1 MKQNTEKIPFTAY
14 QKLVIFILAV
24 TQFSVIL
31 DFMIMSPMG
40 DMLMKDLALRPSQFG
55 YAVSA
60 YALSAGVSG
69 LLTAGFADSFDR
81 KKLLLFFYTG
91 FIVGTFLCSLSGSY
105 VMLLVA
111 RIVTGLFG
119 GVIASVTMAIITDLF
134 DIHHRGRVMSF
145 VQMGLGG
152 SQVLGIP
159 ISLAL
164 ANMWGW
170 RIPFLMVAVMAVVIA
185 VLIFI
190 KLRPVT
196 HHLARQTDRSA
207 VSHLIHT
214 FTNKHYRIGF
224 ITTAFLSIGGYMMM
238 PFGTAFAVNN
248 LDISQVQLP
257 WLFGISGVATLTALP
272 LIGRLSDKVD
282 KYKLFAAAAVWMMLV
297 VLFYTRLSVSP
308 LWVAITFNV
317 LMMLG
322 ILGRMVPAGALT
334 TGLPDMADRG
344 AFMSINS
351 SLQQIAGGV
360 AAASAGLIVV
370 QKSKTSPLEN
380 YDLLGYVMIVITLIT
395 MVLMYMVSEAV
406 KRRLGE
412 KTV

>member
-1 MKQNTEKIPFTAY
+1 
-14 QKLVIFILAV
+14 
-24 TQFSVIL
+24 
-31 DFMIMSPMG
+31 MG
-40 DMLMKDLALRPSQFG
+40 DMLMKSLALKPAQFG

-81 KKLLLFFYTG
+81 KKLLLFFYIG
-91 FIVGTFLCSLSGSY
+91 FIVGTFLCSISDSY
-105 VMLLVA
+105 VMLLAA

-119 GVIASVTMAIITDLF
+119 GVIGSVAMAIITDLF
-134 DIHHRGRVMSF
+134 DIHHRGRVMGY

-164 ANMWGW
+164 ANAWGW
-170 RIPFLMVAVMAVVIA
+170 RVPFLMVAVMAVVIA
-185 VLIFI
+185 LLIFF

-196 HHLARQTDRSA
+196 QHLEKQTDRKA
-207 VSHLIHT
+207 ISHLLHT

-248 LDISQVQLP
+248 LGISQNQLP
-257 WLFGISGVATLTALP
+257 WLFGISGIATLTMLP
-272 LIGRLSDKVD
+272 LIGRLSDRID
-282 KYKLFAAAAVWMMLV
+282 KYKLFAVAAVWMMIV
-297 VLFYTRLSVSP
+297 VLFYTKLSISP
-308 LWVAITFNV
+308 LWVAIAFNV
-317 LMMLG
+317 LMMIG

-334 TGLPDMADRG
+334 TGLPEMADRG

-360 AAASAGLIVV
+360 AAACAGMIVV
-370 QKSKTSPLEN
+370 QKDKFSPLEN
-380 YDLLGYVMIVITLIT
+380 YDLLGYVMVVITIIS
-395 MVLMYMVSEAV
+395 MVLMYLVSEAV
-406 KRRLGE
+406 KRKLGE

>member
-1 MKQNTEKIPFTAY
+1 MKQAVEKVPFSSY
-14 QKLVIFILAV
+14 QKLVIFILAI

-40 DMLMKDLALRPSQFG
+40 DMLMKDLALKPAQFG

-91 FIVGTFLCSLSGSY
+91 FIIGTFLCSISDSY
-105 VMLLVA
+105 VMLLAA

-119 GVIASVTMAIITDLF
+119 GVIGSVAMAIITDLF

-164 ANMWGW
+164 ANAWGW
-170 RIPFLMVAVMAVVIA
+170 RVPFLMVAVMAVVIA
-185 VLIFI
+185 LLIFF

-196 HHLARQTDRSA
+196 QHLEKQTDRKA
-207 VSHLIHT
+207 ISHLLHT
-214 FTNKHYRIGF
+214 FTNKHHRIGF

-248 LDISQVQLP
+248 LGISQTQLP
-257 WLFGISGVATLTALP
+257 WLFGISGIATLTMLP
-272 LIGRLSDKVD
+272 LIGRLSDKID
-282 KYKLFAAAAVWMMLV
+282 KYKLFAVAAVWMMVV
-297 VLFYTRLSVSP
+297 VLFYTRLSISP
-308 LWVAITFNV
+308 LWVAIAFNV
-317 LMMLG
+317 LMMVG

-334 TGLPDMADRG
+334 TGLPEMADRG

-360 AAASAGLIVV
+360 AAACAGMIVV
-370 QKSKTSPLEN
+370 QKDKFSPLEN
-380 YDLLGYVMIVITLIT
+380 YDLLGYVMVVITIIS
-395 MVLMYMVSEAV
+395 MVLMYLVSEAV
-406 KRRLGE
+406 KRKLGE

>member
-1 MKQNTEKIPFTAY
+1 MKQNTEKIPFSAY

-60 YALSAGVSG
+60 YPLSAGVSG

-207 VSHLIHT
+207 VSHLLHT

-248 LDISQVQLP
+248 LGISQVQLP

-344 AFMSINS
+344 AFKSFNS

-380 YDLLGYVMIVITLIT
+380 YDLLGFVMIVITLIT